1 MSARLS
7 IRSYTRT
14 MHAHTHDYCQ
24 LVFPLHGTIKI
35 SIETALGTGVPQSR
49 SDHVGPGR
57 CVIIP
62 AGANHSFSADEQ
74 ASFLVADLDQLP
86 APMIDLPTPFVSI
99 SSPLLAFCQFV
110 EHQLQHQH
118 NPVLHEE
125 IGALFL
131 SLLTQERFQARY
143 DPRISRTLEYLQQDL
158 SHTTKLTE
166 LAEIACLSLSQYKA
180 LFKQQTGL
188 STSQYLLKLR
198 MDKAR
203 ALLAHTDYPIGIIA
217 EHVGYQDLSAFSR
230 RFSEYFGQSPRH
242 FRT

>member
-7 IRSYTRT
+7 IRSYTHT

-24 LVFPLHGTIKI
+24 LVLPLHGSIKI
-35 SIETALGTGVPQSR
+35 SIETAFGTGVPQEL
-49 SDHVGPGR
+49 SDQVGPGR

-62 AGANHSFSADEQ
+62 AGAKHSFSADEQ
-74 ASFLVADLDQLP
+74 ASFLVADLNQLP
-86 APMIDLPTPFVSI
+86 EPMSHLPTPFVAI
-99 SSPLLAFCQFV
+99 SSPLLSFCQFV

-118 NPVLHEE
+118 VPALNEE

-131 SLLTQERFQARY
+131 SLLAQERFQARY
-143 DPRISRTLEYLQQDL
+143 DPRIARTLDYLQKDL
-158 SHTTKLTE
+158 SQTTKLAE
-166 LAEIACLSLSQYKA
+166 LAEIACLSLSQYKT
-180 LFKQQTGL
+180 LFKQQTGV

-198 MDKAR
+198 MQKAR

-230 RFSEYFGQSPRH
+230 RFSDYFGQSPRH
-242 FRT
+242 FRP